1 MLDRV
6 KKLKSLGILDTPEE
20 SFFNEIVKTASL
32 VCEAPISLIT
42 LLDEDRQWF
51 KAKCGTDLTE
61 TPVSTAICIHTV
73 EETNGYLE
81 IEDLNEDSRFQNDPF
96 VLNDP
101 NLKSY
106 LGVSLKIETGEKIG
120 TVCVLDF
127 KKRKFTEKQI
137 NCLSTLARWTSRL
150 IEEKAKAKIVE
161 NQLKTL
167 ELINKNL
174 ENFAYMVAHDI
185 KAPLRN
191 VNNFSNLILNHE
203 FSPKDSNIK
212 EYAGFICQSSDL
224 LGSLVDK
231 LLDYSRQIQISEDEF
246 DFFNLNNL
254 IEEVI
259 YVLDIG
265 KEELQYNVDTNE
277 MMVFASRDILR
288 QVIQNIISNAIK
300 YKDRK
305 KEIQALQIKLDKIDS
320 FYTIEF
326 SDNGLGIS
334 KERLDEIF
342 QLFNKDNEN
351 RFSTG
356 VGLSVVQGLL
366 NKIGGNIKVESQ
378 LFIGTKVVVSIPEK

>member
-20 SFFNEIVKTASL
+20 SFFDEIVATASL

-51 KAKCGTDLTE
+51 KAKLGTDLTE
-61 TPVSTAICIHTV
+61 TPVSTAICIHTI

-81 IEDLNEDSRFQNDPF
+81 IQDLTEDSRFQNDPY
-96 VLNDP
+96 VLDDP
-101 NLKSY
+101 TLKSY

-120 TVCVLDF
+120 TVCVLDYE
-127 KKRKFTEKQI
+127 KRKFTEKQI
-137 NCLSTLARWTSRL
+137 DCLSTLARWTSKL
-150 IEEKAKAKIVE
+150 IQEKAKAKVVE

-191 VNNFSNLILNHE
+191 INNFSNLILNHE
-203 FSPKDSNIK
+203 FSPKDSNVK
-212 EYAGFICQSSDL
+212 DYAGFICQSSDL

-231 LLDYSRQIQISEDEF
+231 LLNYSRQIQISEDEL

-259 YVLDIG
+259 YVLDIN
-265 KEELQYNVDTNE
+265 KEELQYGINMNE
-277 MMVFASRDILR
+277 VMIFSSRDILR
-288 QVIQNIISNAIK
+288 QVIQNVISNSIK

-305 KEIQALQIKLDKIDS
+305 KETQTLHIKLDKVEN

-326 SDNGLGIS
+326 NDNGLGMS

-342 QLFNKDNEN
+342 ELFNKDNEN

-366 NKIGGNIKVESQ
+366 NKIGNY
-378 LFIGTKVVVSIPEK
+378 PA